1 MHNTVYSLIRC
12 CIFLDYLGAV
22 ECSTLPVCVE
32 LTIIV
37 ISRQVIVFF
46 VYIVT
51 VVILKLLKYR
61 WEIQSLGSQRVLQL
75 LMLAC

>member
-1 MHNTVYSLIRC
+1 M
-12 CIFLDYLGAV
+12 
-22 ECSTLPVCVE
+22 CVE

-51 VVILKLLKYR
+51 VVILKLLKDTFDGNPR
-61 WEIQSLGSQRVLQL
+61 KFLCNWHGVGL
-75 LMLAC
+75 LLL